1 MKIVD
6 CAPSTDKVKS
16 SSALG
21 SVVERLRLG
30 EEWQKDMQSQ
40 EGVLLAL
47 GQVLDNQ
54 YTLLRNVKLEGLD
67 VPIPM
72 ILLGPTGI
80 RVLYPSATRGVF
92 RAKSEVWEKL
102 DERVQIYRP
111 VKPNP
116 IARVALMAKAVNSF
130 LAARGHALP
139 QFEPVL
145 IFPNPGTHVEQVR
158 PLVRIVLVDAMERFA
173 NSLLQGRPVL
183 DQDQIQ
189 EIIVLLNTCLEGSA
203 APEEQLRRADAFS
216 FVDERG
222 SPSSKE
228 PPAIVDVTDKQ
239 MRKLSSKLPFST
251 KQLVILITLIVVN
264 ILILIAVA
272 IFVLVNL

>member
-16 SSALG
+16 SSPLG

-30 EEWQKDMQSQ
+30 EEWQKDMQAQ

-116 IARVALMAKAVNSF
+116 IARVALMAKAVNAF
-130 LAARGHALP
+130 LAGRGHALP

-158 PLVRIVLVDAMERFA
+158 PVVRIVLVDAMERFA
-173 NSLLQGRPVL
+173 SSLLQGRPGL
-183 DQDQIQ
+183 DQDEIQ
-189 EIIVLLNTCLEGSA
+189 EIISLLNTCSESPIA
-203 APEEQLRRADAFS
+203 VEEELRRADAFS
-216 FVDERG
+216 FKDEHG
-222 SPSSKE
+222 APSSKE

-239 MRKLSSKLPFST
+239 MRKLSSKMPFST
-251 KQLVILITLIVVN
+251 RQLVIIIALIVVN
-264 ILILIAVA
+264 LMILVAIAV
-272 IFVLVNL
+272 FVLANL